1 MMEILLITWNY
12 PPRRGGIETMMAAL
26 RAGLRAEN
34 QLRVITA
41 HATDRVND
49 ETDVLRAPF
58 PGLCAFAI
66 YAFLRGALELLG
78 RPKLKIVFGGSALTT
93 PLVLLLARLFR
104 RKAVIQVHGLD
115 VAHPN
120 ALYRFL
126 CVRWLRCCDLVI
138 ANSSYTAALARQS
151 GVHPALISVI
161 PPGVDS
167 KFFTPGEREGLKQQL
182 RLGGK
187 RIVLFVG
194 RLVERK
200 GVKEFIE
207 YALPRILGK
216 IPEVC
221 FVVVGENAAAS
232 LTRQSDALKEIRAT
246 IDASGMQHQVQLV
259 GAVSDDALADF
270 YRVCDLVVLPA
281 ILKNNDIEG
290 FGMVLLE
297 AAAAGKPAIATR
309 VGGIPDAIADG
320 QSGVLC
326 APGDHK
332 RLANEVMA
340 LLQDQSRRARMGAAA
355 RQRAA
360 AEFGWPVII
369 KKYEM
374 AFEGLFHPIVKTSQV
389 KQTIG
394 S

>member
-26 RAGLRAEN
+26 RAGLRVEN
-34 QLRVITA
+34 QLTVLTA
-41 HATDRVND
+41 HATDRVDD

-93 PLVLLLARLFR
+93 PLVLLLARVFR

-120 ALYRFL
+120 ALYRLL

-161 PPGVDS
+161 PPGVDARR
-167 KFFTPGEREGLKQQL
+167 FTPGEASEALKQQL
-182 RLGGK
+182 RLAGK
-187 RIVLFVG
+187 RILLFVG

-207 YALPRILGK
+207 YALPQILEK

-232 LTRQSDALKEIRAT
+232 LTRQSDALKQIRAA
-246 IDASGMQHQVQLV
+246 IDASGMQHQVQLI
-259 GAVSDDALADF
+259 GAVSDHALADF
-270 YRVCDLVVLPA
+270 YRACDLVVLPA
-281 ILKNNDIEG
+281 IVKKNDIEG

-297 AAAAGKPAIATR
+297 AAAVGKPAIATR

-320 QSGVLC
+320 HSGVLC

-332 RLANEVMA
+332 SLANAVMA
-340 LLQDQSRRARMGAAA
+340 LLQDQPRRARMGAVA
-355 RQRAA
+355 RQRAG
-360 AEFGWPVII
+360 AEFAWPVIV
-369 KKYEM
+369 KKYEI
-374 AFEGLFHPIVKTSQV
+374 AFERLFDPIASCLA
-389 KQTIG
+389 